1 MALGEKAMRRAPQD
15 IDWTAAAGP
24 PLWRLRLLSLALLA
38 SFLAIGWQL
47 TSLGR
52 GSAFASRIMVA
63 ENQLRHAVSRP
74 DTVDRHGRMLASDIR
89 VYWLFADPGQING
102 VDETVERLARVLS
115 AEDMVGLRTKLG
127 GQSRFEWIKR
137 GLTPREAAA
146 VHNLGLPGLHLI
158 QEPQRVYPAGETA
171 VHVLGHTNVDNQGL
185 AGIEKYI
192 DGTALAAAPDTADRA
207 SVQLSIDLRIQHAL
221 HEELTAAQKRY
232 QATALGGIVLD
243 VRSGEVVAM
252 AGLPDYDPNRR
263 EESLKSGLHNRFYYD
278 AYELGSVFKTFA
290 VAMALD
296 SGTARADDRI
306 DVLTPLRMG
315 RFTLYDRHAKSRYM
329 TVEEV
334 FTHSSNT
341 GAARLALAAGAERQ
355 RAFFEKL
362 GLMEPMQT
370 ELGATA
376 RPLFPEKWREVNT
389 MTMAYGHGI
398 SVPPFAFAVATASL
412 INGGH
417 RLTPTFLP
425 RKAGDTPGA
434 DEQVVSAETS
444 AAMRRMFL
452 ANVENGT
459 GTQAKVPGYRVGG
472 KTGTAWKPAKGGY
485 SQDVIASFVAAF
497 PMDDP
502 QYLVL
507 IVIDEPKPE
516 QPGKRNEAGHNAA
529 PTAGAVIRR
538 IAPMLGIAPARTFD
552 ESPQASY

>member
-1 MALGEKAMRRAPQD
+1 MRREPQTSE
-15 IDWTAAAGP
+15 WPGAACAP
-24 PLWRLRLLSLALLA
+24 PLWRLRLLTLALFA
-38 SFLAIGWQL
+38 SFAAIGWQL
-47 TSLGR
+47 TALGR

-102 VDETVERLARVLS
+102 VDETIERLSRVLS
-115 AEDMVGLRTKLG
+115 AEDMIGLRTKLG
-127 GQSRFEWIKR
+127 GQSRFEWVKR

-146 VHNLGLPGLHLI
+146 IHNLGLPGLHLI

-192 DGTALAAAPDTADRA
+192 DAAPRAAAAMDSPADRA
-207 SVQLSIDLRIQHAL
+207 SVRLSIDLRIQHAL
-221 HEELTAAQKRY
+221 HEELTAARKRY
-232 QATALGGIVLD
+232 QAEALGGIVLD

-252 AGLPDYDPNRR
+252 ACLPDYDPNRR
-263 EESLKSGLHNRFYYD
+263 EESLKAGLHNRFYYD
-278 AYELGSVFKTFA
+278 AYELGSVFKIFA

-296 SGTARADDRI
+296 GGTARADDRI

-315 RFTLYDRHAKSRYM
+315 RFTLHDRHAKSRYL

-341 GAARLALAAGAERQ
+341 GAARLALAAGAGRQ

-370 ELGATA
+370 ELGPTA

-398 SVPPFAFAVATASL
+398 SVPPFAFAVATAAL

-417 RLTPTFLP
+417 KLTPTFLP
-425 RKAGDTPGA
+425 RRQGEKAASGV
-434 DEQVVSAETS
+434 QVVSPETS

-459 GTQAKVPGYRVGG
+459 GSQAKVPGYRVGG

-485 SQDVIASFVAAF
+485 SEDVITSFVAAF

-507 IVIDEPKPE
+507 VIIDEPKPE
-516 QPGKRNEAGHNAA
+516 QPGKRTEAGHNAA

-552 ESPQASY
+552 ESRQASY